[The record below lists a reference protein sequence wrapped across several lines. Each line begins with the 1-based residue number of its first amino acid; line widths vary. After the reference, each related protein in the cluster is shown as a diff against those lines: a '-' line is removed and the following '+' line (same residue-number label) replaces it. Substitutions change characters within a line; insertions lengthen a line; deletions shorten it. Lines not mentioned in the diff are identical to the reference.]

1 MGLRMLA
8 GIAKNGKNQAARV
21 AACVHLLDRG

>member
-8 GIAKNGKNQAARV
+8 AIAKNGKNQAARV
-21 AACVHLLDRG
+21 ACVHLLDRG